1 MVQQRNQAI
10 FQFSKTGKT
19 PGDVEK
25 DAAAVQSMATVKT
38 VQASYVQLCNYIWM
52 PPPREYSTYG
62 RTVIS
67 HAHWKSKMQQRR
79 KRIAFQSADAVDYL
93 LMM

>member
-25 DAAAVQSMATVKT
+25 EEATVQSMATVKT
-38 VQASYVQLCNYIWM
+38 VQESCV
-52 PPPREYSTYG
+52 
-62 RTVIS
+62 
-67 HAHWKSKMQQRR
+67 
-79 KRIAFQSADAVDYL
+79 
-93 LMM
+93 